1 MNSNH
6 IITAIDPIKEAEFV
20 SVWDG
25 GFAVATSCKVNMV
38 TKEVFGGDEM
48 TLDSVIVSAPDNFVI
63 RDALA
68 RCFEVVQRHRHIV
81 CSCSGGG
88 RQ

>member
-38 TKEVFGGDEM
+38 TKEVFDI
-48 TLDSVIVSAPDNFVI
+48 S
-63 RDALA
+63 R
-68 RCFEVVQRHRHIV
+68 
-81 CSCSGGG
+81 
-88 RQ
+88 RQLLIYFCCDTYMA